1 MASSSLVEGNVL
13 YQKKNMERRK
23 AASFQAISIPNFNA
37 VSEKWISFLGLTILS
52 GSEWPLLCGEQG
64 LWHT

>member
-13 YQKKNMERRK
+13 YQKKNMERWK

-37 VSEKWISFLGLTILS
+37 VSEKWLSFLGLTILS
-52 GSEWPLLCGEQG
+52 
-64 LWHT
+64 